1 MKIKEL
7 EINNFKFHKKSC
19 FNANSKNIILFGE
32 NGSGKSSLY
41 YALHTIHK
49 ILIQGNDCDFC
60 KKLDHNNPNENL
72 CNHNEKDAVLNLT
85 FDNGGS
91 IKISKDGIDNL
102 SIIGGASAKFMH
114 FINHNKL
121 LKILEG
127 NFYDIL
133 KKYFVEKFDLFSEL
147 NMEVNEYIEV
157 NKNEKENEKSKT
169 STKDINDKLRDNLN
183 KFENLINDGLNKIQG
198 DLKISFKI
206 EEGFLAELLAD
217 GRAIL
222 NEPKI
227 NIEINEFKDF
237 KFRINEARL
246 KLISIMMFFVSIKE
260 EKLPQ
265 DNPNI
270 LKLIVLDDI
279 LLSMDMSNRTKIIDY
294 ILDNFSDYQVFIFT
308 HDIFF
313 LNHLQKRI
321 KHHCKKDQICQTDWN
336 LIFMY
341 AVNND
346 NNVLFNYSDNSFL
359 MEAKKQLN
367 EGKLDECG
375 NNLRKELESMVCK
388 MQIDFCIGRDG
399 KLHNMMNNFLELQ
412 YKSIFLKPHKLILD
426 IKNELNVNNPNES
439 KINDII
445 CQQEKNLQGIN
456 KLLRNLI
463 WYKDI
468 VGNESSHATISPQFQ
483 NDFSNAIKDI
493 EDIKDYLENKDR

>member
-72 CNHNEKDAVLNLT
+72 CNHNEKDDAVLNLT
-85 FDNGGS
+85 FDNDDS
-91 IKISKDGIDNL
+91 IEISKDGIDNL
-102 SIIGGASAKFMH
+102 SIIDVTSANFMH

-147 NMEVNEYIEV
+147 NIEVNEF
-157 NKNEKENEKSKT
+157 KNDSSKINT
-169 STKDINDKLRDNLN
+169 EDINKKLMDSLN
-183 KFENLINDGLNKIQG
+183 KLENLINDGLNKIQG
-198 DLKISFKI
+198 DLKISFEI
-206 EEGFLAELLAD
+206 EEIFLIEIPAD

-227 NIEINEFKDF
+227 NIKINEFKDF

-279 LLSMDMSNRTKIIDY
+279 LLSMDMVNRTKIIDY

-321 KHHCKKDQICQTDWN
+321 MHHCKKEQICQTDWN

-359 MEAKKQLN
+359 EKAIKQLN
-367 EGKLDECG
+367 ECKLDECS

-412 YKSIFLKPHKLILD
+412 YKSIFLEPHKLILD
-426 IKNELNVNNPNES
+426 IKNKLNVNNPNES

-445 CQQEKNLQGIN
+445 CQQEKNLQEIN
-456 KLLRNLI
+456 KLLHNLI
-463 WYKDI
+463 WHKDI
-468 VGNESSHATISPQFQ
+468 VGNVSSHATISPQFQ

-493 EDIKDYLENKDR
+493 EDIKNYLK

>member
-1 MKIKEL
+1 MD
-7 EINNFKFHKKSC
+7 
-19 FNANSKNIILFGE
+19 
-32 NGSGKSSLY
+32 SL
-41 YALHTIHK
+41 
-49 ILIQGNDCDFC
+49 
-60 KKLDHNNPNENL
+60 
-72 CNHNEKDAVLNLT
+72 
-85 FDNGGS
+85 
-91 IKISKDGIDNL
+91 
-102 SIIGGASAKFMH
+102 
-114 FINHNKL
+114 NKL
-121 LKILEG
+121 
-127 NFYDIL
+127 
-133 KKYFVEKFDLFSEL
+133 
-147 NMEVNEYIEV
+147 
-157 NKNEKENEKSKT
+157 
-169 STKDINDKLRDNLN
+169 
-183 KFENLINDGLNKIQG
+183 ENLINDGLNKIQG
-198 DLKISFKI
+198 DLKISFEI
-206 EEGFLAELLAD
+206 EEIFLIEIPAD
-217 GRAIL
+217 GRAIF

-227 NIEINEFKDF
+227 NIKINEFKDF

-279 LLSMDMSNRTKIIDY
+279 LLSMDMVNRTKIIDY

-321 KHHCKKDQICQTDWN
+321 MHHCKKEQICQTDWN

-359 MEAKKQLN
+359 EKAIKQLN
-367 EGKLDECG
+367 ECKLDECG

-399 KLHNMMNNFLELQ
+399 KLHNMMNNFLGLQ
-412 YKSIFLKPHKLILD
+412 YKSIFLEPHKLILD

-456 KLLRNLI
+456 KLLHNLI
-463 WYKDI
+463 WHKDI
-468 VGNESSHATISPQFQ
+468 VGNASSHAAISPQFQ

-493 EDIKDYLENKDR
+493 EDIKNYLK

>member
-72 CNHNEKDAVLNLT
+72 CNHNEKDNAVLNLT

-102 SIIGGASAKFMH
+102 RIIDVTSAKFMH

-147 NMEVNEYIEV
+147 NIEVNEF
-157 NKNEKENEKSKT
+157 KNDSSKINT
-169 STKDINDKLRDNLN
+169 EDINKKLTDSLN
-183 KFENLINDGLNKIQG
+183 KLENLINDGLNKIQG

-222 NEPKI
+222 NKPKI

-265 DNPNI
+265 NNPNI

-279 LLSMDMSNRTKIIDY
+279 LLSMDMVNRTKIIDY

-313 LNHLQKRI
+313 LKHLQKRI
-321 KHHCKKDQICQTDWN
+321 IHHCKKEQICETDWN

-359 MEAKKQLN
+359 VNAKKTV
-367 EGKLDECG
+367 K
-375 NNLRKELESMVCK
+375 
-388 MQIDFCIGRDG
+388 
-399 KLHNMMNNFLELQ
+399 
-412 YKSIFLKPHKLILD
+412 
-426 IKNELNVNNPNES
+426 
-439 KINDII
+439 
-445 CQQEKNLQGIN
+445 
-456 KLLRNLI
+456 
-463 WYKDI
+463 
-468 VGNESSHATISPQFQ
+468 
-483 NDFSNAIKDI
+483 
-493 EDIKDYLENKDR
+493 

>member
-72 CNHNEKDAVLNLT
+72 CNHNEKDDAVLNLT
-85 FDNGGS
+85 FDNDDS
-91 IKISKDGIDNL
+91 IEISKDGIDNL
-102 SIIGGASAKFMH
+102 SIIDVKSANFMH

-147 NMEVNEYIEV
+147 NIEVNEF
-157 NKNEKENEKSKT
+157 KNDSSKINT
-169 STKDINDKLRDNLN
+169 EDINNKLMDSLN
-183 KFENLINDGLNKIQG
+183 KFENLINDNLSKIQG

-227 NIEINEFKDF
+227 NIEINKFKDF

-279 LLSMDMSNRTKIIDY
+279 LLSMDMVNRTKIIDY

-321 KHHCKKDQICQTDWN
+321 MHHCKKEQICQTDWN

-359 MEAKKQLN
+359 EKAIKQLN
-367 EGKLDECG
+367 ECKLDECG

-412 YKSIFLKPHKLILD
+412 YKSIFLEPHKLILD
-426 IKNELNVNNPNES
+426 IKNKLNVNNPNES

-456 KLLRNLI
+456 KLLHNLI
-463 WYKDI
+463 WHKDI
-468 VGNESSHATISPQFQ
+468 VGNASSHAAISPQFQ

-493 EDIKDYLENKDR
+493 EDIKNYLK

>member
-19 FNANSKNIILFGE
+19 FSANSKNIILFGE

-72 CNHNEKDAVLNLT
+72 CNHNEKDDAVLNLT

-102 SIIGGASAKFMH
+102 SIIDVTSAKFMH

-147 NMEVNEYIEV
+147 NIEVNEF
-157 NKNEKENEKSKT
+157 KNDSSKINT
-169 STKDINDKLRDNLN
+169 EDINKKLMDSLN
-183 KFENLINDGLNKIQG
+183 KLENLINDGLNKIQG
-198 DLKISFKI
+198 DLKISFEI
-206 EEGFLAELLAD
+206 EEIFLIEIPAD

-227 NIEINEFKDF
+227 NIKINEFKDF

-279 LLSMDMSNRTKIIDY
+279 LLSMDMVNRTKIIDY

-321 KHHCKKDQICQTDWN
+321 MHHCKKEQICQTDWN

-359 MEAKKQLN
+359 EKAIKQLN
-367 EGKLDECG
+367 ECKLDECG

-412 YKSIFLKPHKLILD
+412 YKSIFLEPHKLILD
-426 IKNELNVNNPNES
+426 IKNKLNVNNPNES

-456 KLLRNLI
+456 KLLHNLI
-463 WYKDI
+463 WHKDI
-468 VGNESSHATISPQFQ
+468 VGNASSHAAISPQFQ

-493 EDIKDYLENKDR
+493 EDIKNYLK

>member
-72 CNHNEKDAVLNLT
+72 CNHNEKGDAVLNLT

-91 IKISKDGIDNL
+91 IEISKDGIDNL
-102 SIIGGASAKFMH
+102 SIIDVTSANFMH

-147 NMEVNEYIEV
+147 NIEVNEF
-157 NKNEKENEKSKT
+157 KNDSSKINT
-169 STKDINDKLRDNLN
+169 EDINNKLMDSLN
-183 KFENLINDGLNKIQG
+183 KFENLINDNLSKIQG

-313 LNHLQKRI
+313 LNHLRERI
-321 KHHCKKDQICQTDWN
+321 KHHYKKRAD
-336 LIFMY
+336 M
-341 AVNND
+341 
-346 NNVLFNYSDNSFL
+346 
-359 MEAKKQLN
+359 
-367 EGKLDECG
+367 
-375 NNLRKELESMVCK
+375 
-388 MQIDFCIGRDG
+388 
-399 KLHNMMNNFLELQ
+399 
-412 YKSIFLKPHKLILD
+412 
-426 IKNELNVNNPNES
+426 
-439 KINDII
+439 
-445 CQQEKNLQGIN
+445 
-456 KLLRNLI
+456 
-463 WYKDI
+463 
-468 VGNESSHATISPQFQ
+468 
-483 NDFSNAIKDI
+483 
-493 EDIKDYLENKDR
+493 

>member
-72 CNHNEKDAVLNLT
+72 CNHNEKDDAVLNLT

-102 SIIGGASAKFMH
+102 SIIDVTSAKFMH

-147 NMEVNEYIEV
+147 NIEVNEF
-157 NKNEKENEKSKT
+157 KNDSSKINT
-169 STKDINDKLRDNLN
+169 EDINKKLMDSLN
-183 KFENLINDGLNKIQG
+183 KLENLINDGLNKIQG
-198 DLKISFKI
+198 DLKISFEI
-206 EEGFLAELLAD
+206 EEIFLIEIPAD

-227 NIEINEFKDF
+227 NIKINEFKDF

-279 LLSMDMSNRTKIIDY
+279 LLSMDMVNRTKIIDY

-321 KHHCKKDQICQTDWN
+321 MHHCKKEQICQTDWN

-359 MEAKKQLN
+359 EKAIKQLN
-367 EGKLDECG
+367 ECKLDECG

-412 YKSIFLKPHKLILD
+412 YKSIFLEPHKLILD
-426 IKNELNVNNPNES
+426 IKNKLNVNNPNES

-456 KLLRNLI
+456 KLLHNLI
-463 WYKDI
+463 WHKDI
-468 VGNESSHATISPQFQ
+468 VGNASSHAAISPQFQ

-493 EDIKDYLENKDR
+493 EDIKNY